1 MVSCLTPVKNQILR
15 SGSQDLT
22 GPSSQLHL
30 PLTTSFSPTHSILA
44 SLGPQ
49 RSFEPATWSLAL
61 ETFPDYTLL
70 RSITSLD
77 VILSKKPIST
87 TWQRFATTT
96 FILLYFSPY
105 RLWPSNIQEKV
116 LIGKWWG
123 EVVDCFFFT
132 IEYKRS
138 FSKHDCNLVSTSSQ
152 LWNMHTRSAQYICIE
167 WMSDWFEPR
176 RTIFIHGGT
185 FHIVHFPYDE
195 RISRKSHG
203 DYCHQVSSV
212 VYLEM
217 LWCLK
222 GMRLYK

>member
-1 MVSCLTPVKNQILR
+1 MS
-15 SGSQDLT
+15 
-22 GPSSQLHL
+22 SSQRNPSL
-30 PLTTSFSPTHSILA
+30 P
-44 SLGPQ
+44 
-49 RSFEPATWSLAL
+49 
-61 ETFPDYTLL
+61 PDRDSRPPPL
-70 RSITSLD
+70 
-77 VILSKKPIST
+77 
-87 TWQRFATTT
+87 
-96 FILLYFSPY
+96 ILLYFSPY